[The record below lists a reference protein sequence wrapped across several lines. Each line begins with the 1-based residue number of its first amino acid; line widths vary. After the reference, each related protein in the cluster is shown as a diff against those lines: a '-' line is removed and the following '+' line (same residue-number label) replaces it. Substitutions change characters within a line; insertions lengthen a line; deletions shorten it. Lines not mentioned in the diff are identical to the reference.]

1 MENLNYLRGKTST
14 IDESMIYGDIEQQI
28 QIVNIYSDILQERE
42 RIKSQ
47 RLRENFPHFEGP
59 VHPLNPTEVLQH
71 ASSI

>member
-42 RIKSQ
+42 KIKSQ
-47 RLRENFPHFEGP
+47 RLRVNSPHFEGP